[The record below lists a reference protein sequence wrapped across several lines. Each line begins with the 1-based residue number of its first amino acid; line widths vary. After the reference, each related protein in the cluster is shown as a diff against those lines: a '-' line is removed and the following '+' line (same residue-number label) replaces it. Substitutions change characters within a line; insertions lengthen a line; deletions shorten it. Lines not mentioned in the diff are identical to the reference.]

1 MTPQIDIESLR
12 NQLLNA
18 TIKLSKLQLL
28 QASKWSAEALN
39 GLQSILN
46 DLLHTH
52 DPSIAQP
59 TAEDITDET
68 AMLLA
73 QSYFGCKEF
82 ERAARVLEDCKT
94 GDAKFLRLYSLMMS
108 IDKRGYENSDG
119 LIIGGNSNGTNST
132 HITPEMADN
141 HLKSNATESNQQLD
155 SRLTDILIESEEFL
169 ATKSNAFLY
178 YLNGLVY
185 RRKKLL
191 DAAQRNLYKSLVE
204 FPFNW
209 SCWKELIETF
219 PSFEDARNFVLRVA
233 KRSDTICETVMFQF
247 FEMVILQE
255 AEPRLPRLGQLIEGL
270 EEVFPKFTFI
280 KEVRFLTLYKNL
292 QYYEAEAV
300 FDDILIEDPSR
311 LDGLDNY
318 SNMLYV
324 MEKKSKLSFL
334 AHYASELDKFRP
346 ETCCV
351 LANYYSINGEHE
363 KAIMYYRRALIL
375 DKTCLSAWTLMG
387 HEFVELK
394 NSHAAI
400 ESYRRAVDIN
410 PKDYRA
416 WYGLGQAYEVLD
428 MHLYALYYYRK
439 ATNLQPLDQRMWQA
453 MGNCYEKINQLEN
466 AFKSFYK
473 ALGLGR
479 LSAMDADNNSATGQG
494 SNEGLTLGDVRQESI
509 EPHIPYRLAIILEK
523 LGDQEATEKYMEFC
537 SSQDKHWFTAEE
549 CPKAKIWLAKN
560 ALKRGDPQRAYDLAK
575 DLNYTSSQDMEEARA
590 IARDARNRMT
600 R

>member
-1 MTPQIDIESLR
+1 M
-12 NQLLNA
+12 LNA

-108 IDKRGYENSDG
+108 IDKRSYENSDG

-178 YLNGLVY
+178 YLNGLVH

>member
-1 MTPQIDIESLR
+1 MTPQIDIKSLR
-12 NQLLNA
+12 SQLLNA

-108 IDKRGYENSDG
+108 IDKRSYENSDG

-132 HITPEMADN
+132 HIPPEMADN

-178 YLNGLVY
+178 YLNGLVH

-219 PSFEDARNFVLRVA
+219 PSFEDARNFVLRAA